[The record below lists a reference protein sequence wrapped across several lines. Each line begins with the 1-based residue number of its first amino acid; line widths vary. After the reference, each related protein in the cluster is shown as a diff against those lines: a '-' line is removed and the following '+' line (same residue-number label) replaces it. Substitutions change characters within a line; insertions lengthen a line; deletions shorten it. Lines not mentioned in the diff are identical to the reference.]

1 MADEKW
7 LERFHRAYYFGK
19 RWGPV
24 VFYGDAIWVIP
35 KGYVPP
41 ERWRP
46 RGVLQCAAVMAELS

>member
-1 MADEKW
+1 MADEEW

-24 VFYGDAIWVIP
+24 VSYQGELYLIP

-41 ERWRP
+41 ERWIS
-46 RGVLQCAAVMAELS
+46 RGFLHCEAVMREIT